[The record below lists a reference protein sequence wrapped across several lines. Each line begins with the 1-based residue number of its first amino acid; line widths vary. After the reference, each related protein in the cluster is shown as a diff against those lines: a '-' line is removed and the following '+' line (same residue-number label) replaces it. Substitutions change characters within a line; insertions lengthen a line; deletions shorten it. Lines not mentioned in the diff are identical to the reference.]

1 MPGEPFT
8 FKIDGMSCAGCAGR
22 VERALQGMTGVEY
35 ASVNSSNHTVQ
46 VELGDACVKELTEV
60 LAIAG
65 YRARETKVQLSI
77 SGMSCASCTGRVEN
91 ALLAVPGVSD
101 ASVNF
106 ATQSAHV
113 LYLSGS
119 TDAATLAQVVTN
131 AGYPAVPTGD
141 DGSGVL
147 LDHAGDVQHAR
158 RRFVIAAG
166 LALPVFVMEM
176 GSHFIPGM
184 KGLINNSIGQ
194 QSAWLLQF
202 VLTSLV
208 LAWPG
213 RSFFRVGLPALL
225 RGAPE
230 MNSLVALGTIAA
242 WGYSTVA
249 LFAPSILPDNSRN
262 VYFEAAAVIVAL
274 ILLGRWMEARARG
287 QTGAAIEK
295 LIGLQPKSVRV
306 ERDGK
311 IQDIAIESVVIGDL
325 IHVRPGARI
334 PVDGIVVKGHSF
346 VDESMMT
353 GEPIPASKTEGHNV
367 IGGTTNGNNALIVRA
382 THIGRDTVLAQIV
395 KTVERAQGSKLP
407 IQSLADKVV
416 RVFVPAVLLIALI
429 TVAVW
434 IVVGPD
440 PALTGAL
447 VAGVSV
453 LIIACPCAMGLATP
467 TSIMIGTG
475 RAAEMGV
482 LFRKGDALQRLEST
496 RIIAFDKTGTLTQ
509 GRPEVVDVALA
520 SGFDRDQVL
529 RLAIAAERH
538 SEHPVARAIENAGR
552 DLNIPDVQNV
562 SAIPGYGV
570 TARTDDQNILIGAAR
585 LLDREGIDTSELQDR
600 ADQMAQQG
608 QTLVFVTIDGQLA
621 AVIGVAD
628 TIKPTSHAVITALH
642 AKGLSTAMITGDNDM
657 AANAIA
663 DELGIDHVVA
673 NVLPDGKIQAIH
685 DLRDAHGE
693 IAFVGDGINDA
704 PALVESDVGIA
715 VGTGT
720 DIAIEAADIVL
731 MSGDLSG
738 VLNAHTLSSRTM
750 TNIRQNLFWAF
761 AYNAALIP
769 IAAGLLFPVL
779 GVLLSPM
786 LAAGAMAL
794 SSVFVISNALR
805 LRHVNPAMTLIQTV
819 EGSI

>member
-1 MPGEPFT
+1 
-8 FKIDGMSCAGCAGR
+8 
-22 VERALQGMTGVEY
+22 
-35 ASVNSSNHTVQ
+35 
-46 VELGDACVKELTEV
+46 
-60 LAIAG
+60 
-65 YRARETKVQLSI
+65 
-77 SGMSCASCTGRVEN
+77 
-91 ALLAVPGVSD
+91 
-101 ASVNF
+101 
-106 ATQSAHV
+106 
-113 LYLSGS
+113 
-119 TDAATLAQVVTN
+119 
-131 AGYPAVPTGD
+131 
-141 DGSGVL
+141 
-147 LDHAGDVQHAR
+147 
-158 RRFVIAAG
+158 
-166 LALPVFVMEM
+166 
-176 GSHFIPGM
+176 
-184 KGLINNSIGQ
+184 
-194 QSAWLLQF
+194 
-202 VLTSLV
+202 
-208 LAWPG
+208 
-213 RSFFRVGLPALL
+213 
-225 RGAPE
+225 
-230 MNSLVALGTIAA
+230 
-242 WGYSTVA
+242 
-249 LFAPSILPDNSRN
+249 
-262 VYFEAAAVIVAL
+262 
-274 ILLGRWMEARARG
+274 
-287 QTGAAIEK
+287 
-295 LIGLQPKSVRV
+295 
-306 ERDGK
+306 
-311 IQDIAIESVVIGDL
+311 
-325 IHVRPGARI
+325 
-334 PVDGIVVKGHSF
+334 
-346 VDESMMT
+346 
-353 GEPIPASKTEGHNV
+353 
-367 IGGTTNGNNALIVRA
+367 
-382 THIGRDTVLAQIV
+382 
-395 KTVERAQGSKLP
+395 
-407 IQSLADKVV
+407 
-416 RVFVPAVLLIALI
+416 
-429 TVAVW
+429 
-434 IVVGPD
+434 
-440 PALTGAL
+440 
-447 VAGVSV
+447 
-453 LIIACPCAMGLATP
+453 
-467 TSIMIGTG
+467 
-475 RAAEMGV
+475 MGV